1 MAVAKT
7 ICDTVL
13 DELNAFSTSNTRPD
27 RFTANRLRR
36 EISKLEQ
43 ADFVAA
49 QLCMGILYTIERNAN
64 DAISVFESLLQYSPD
79 DTSLHQ
85 NYAHSLAKLRMANAA
100 YLHYRIAADN
110 ASESTELL
118 IDLAEISQVV
128 CRPLEFMEVLERNL
142 HKADGESLKANIDV
156 QRTIRIAKLFED
168 AGLSDD
174 DANSIYTAAEELY
187 VEHNLV
193 IDTGYFRK
201 TDIFGSSTLTF
212 YAELSLEDDF
222 IHDLND
228 RLCDRVVDLD
238 VSHLLKNLTYVF
250 VAHTPSTKPEDS
262 PQNCSMDL
270 QHANHQ

>member
-13 DELNAFSTSNTRPD
+13 DELNAISASNTRPD

-36 EISKLEQ
+36 EITKLEQ

-49 QLCMGILYTIERNAN
+49 QLCMAILYTIERNAK
-64 DAISVFESLLQYSPD
+64 DAISVFESLLKYSPD
-79 DTSLHQ
+79 DASLHQ

-100 YLHYRIAADN
+100 YLHYRISADI
-110 ASESTELL
+110 ASESTEAL
-118 IDLAEISQVV
+118 IDLAEVSQIVF
-128 CRPLEFMEVLERNL
+128 RPLEFMEVLERNL
-142 HKADGESLKANIDV
+142 HKADEETLKANIDV
-156 QRTIRIAKLFED
+156 KRAIIIAKLFEEVC
-168 AGLSDD
+168 LSDN

-187 VEHNLV
+187 VEHDLNV
-193 IDTGYFRK
+193 GEGYFRK
-201 TDIFGSSTLTF
+201 TSIFGSSTLTF
-212 YAELSLEDDF
+212 YSELSLEDDF

-238 VSHLLKNLTYVF
+238 VSHLLKDLTYVF
-250 VAHTPSTKPEDS
+250 VAHSPSTKPEEF

-270 QHANHQ
+270 KHAHLQ